1 MIANN
6 TAIQIVGGL
15 ICLVG
20 VAGVFLHISQND
32 GALAIA
38 GAIVFASG
46 AISRAFSKSK

>member
-1 MIANN
+1 MIVNG

-20 VAGVFLHISQND
+20 IAGVFLRISQDD

-46 AISRAFSKSK
+46 VVSQALTKTK